1 MAPVKPNTKAKP
13 TAKEKLAR
21 KKEIKLI
28 TMDKAYGGIAVGEKM
43 LVATPQIV
51 DSYIRTIPLGET
63 RTIPQLRNAI
73 ATIYKCDG
81 TCPMSTSIFIRMS
94 AEAALE
100 DLEAELPSAEIAP
113 FWRVITS
120 KDKMAKKLNLPDP
133 TWLDDKRAAE
143 AA

>member
-1 MAPVKPNTKAKP
+1 MAKVKP

-21 KKEIKLI
+21 KKEIKI
-28 TMDKAYGGIAVGEKM
+28 IVMDKAYGGIAVGERM

-51 DSYIRTIPLGET
+51 DNYIRTIPSGET
-63 RTIPQLRNAI
+63 RSIPELRSAL
-73 ATIYKCDG
+73 ADVYKCDG
-81 TCPMSTSIFIRMS
+81 TCPMSTSIFVRMS

-100 DLEAELPSAEIAP
+100 DIEADIAP

-133 TWLDDKRAAE
+133 TWLDDKRASE
-143 AA
+143 AG